1 MQTTAEH
8 VPSDVVTPLV
18 PSRILSDAEL
28 KALSQRSNLPG
39 AIRLAAH
46 LTLLGLT
53 GWWVAAA
60 SGWMLAPAVLA
71 LALVQVALFAPAHE
85 TMHQTAY
92 ASRWANAV
100 VGWIAFAPSLQNAQF
115 YAAFHYAHHRHT
127 NVPDHD
133 PELGTETPATLA
145 GYVRRIVGVPY
156 WTLRLQVIRD
166 CCRGDL
172 AAYPYINARQAPG
185 VIRSVRAM
193 SLVLALCAVGSA
205 AIWGWQTPFLFWIIP
220 QVIGQMPLRAYLLA
234 EHTGCTLDRNGLTNT
249 RTTLTNRLVRLLM
262 WDMPFHAEHHLYPSI
277 PFHKLEAAHAVIRD
291 KLGFVQPGYARW
303 NADFVRSLKS

>member
-1 MQTTAEH
+1 MQTTTTHA
-8 VPSDVVTPLV
+8 VSDVVTPLV

-28 KALSQRSNLPG
+28 RVLSQRSNVLG
-39 AIRLAAH
+39 AIRLAVH
-46 LTLLGLT
+46 LTLLGLA
-53 GWWVAAA
+53 GWGVAVA
-60 SGWMLAPAVLA
+60 SGWVLVPAVLA

-85 TMHQTAY
+85 TMHQTAF
-92 ASRWANAV
+92 ASRRANAW
-100 VGWIAFAPSLQNAQF
+100 VGWFAFAPSMQNAQF

-145 GYVRRIVGVPY
+145 DYIRRIAGIPY

-166 CCRGDL
+166 CWRGDL
-172 AAYPYINARQAPG
+172 SAYPYINTRQAPG

-193 SLVLALCAVGSA
+193 SLALAAAAIGSA

-220 QVIGQMPLRAYLLA
+220 QVVGQMPLRAYLLA

-277 PFHKLEAAHAVIRD
+277 PFHQLEAAHGLIRE

-303 NADFVRSLKS
+303 NAEFVRSLRS